1 MNEFRH
7 ILVPVDLS
15 KQDRMVAEPLTP
27 HNEGAVAKAIGLAQA
42 TDASLTF
49 FFSLDVSP
57 QVRHQIEEHQ
67 DPDATV
73 FDQAEEALD
82 HLVDRAEK
90 AGLTANRK
98 VVFGKSWM
106 AITQEALRGGYD
118 LVVAG
123 TKHKSRLTS
132 MLFGSTGVNLMRKC
146 PCPVLLSHPS
156 PDGRSMDGVV
166 VATDF
171 TEVSDAV
178 LCEAALV
185 AQALNVPIHIVH
197 AMNIHEQLYLVR
209 GGATEEAV
217 HKFQEE
223 LKRVATEK
231 FAQLMATEL
240 VRGLNVPVETHLIEG
255 EPDVVLTEF
264 TAGLERPLLV
274 VGTMARS
281 GIPGMLLGNTVERL
295 ITQVNCSLMAVKPVG
310 FVSPVVATH

>member
-1 MNEFRH
+1 
-7 ILVPVDLS
+7 
-15 KQDRMVAEPLTP
+15 
-27 HNEGAVAKAIGLAQA
+27 
-42 TDASLTF
+42 
-49 FFSLDVSP
+49 
-57 QVRHQIEEHQ
+57 
-67 DPDATV
+67 
-73 FDQAEEALD
+73 
-82 HLVDRAEK
+82 
-90 AGLTANRK
+90 
-98 VVFGKSWM
+98 
-106 AITQEALRGGYD
+106 
-118 LVVAG
+118 
-123 TKHKSRLTS
+123 
-132 MLFGSTGVNLMRKC
+132 
-146 PCPVLLSHPS
+146 
-156 PDGRSMDGVV
+156 MDGVV

-171 TEVSDAV
+171 TEVSEAV